1 MFDSALVYELS
12 VLKKYIVPMLEE
24 IDNTSVYYSEARMLL
39 KFLSY
44 FRDIEDE
51 RVIPP
56 NSILRE
62 FIGGSGFDIH

>member
-1 MFDSALVYELS
+1 
-12 VLKKYIVPMLEE
+12 
-24 IDNTSVYYSEARMLL
+24 MLL

-51 RVIPP
+51 DIIPP

-62 FIGGSGFDIH
+62 FIGGADINVH

>member
-1 MFDSALVYELS
+1 
-12 VLKKYIVPMLEE
+12 MLEE
-24 IDNTSVYYSEARMLL
+24 IDSTSVYYSEARMLL

-62 FIGGSGFDIH
+62 FIGGTGFDIH